1 MAFTQIT
8 VTGTYLETGTG
19 NPASGRV
26 TFLLTSPMR
35 QPEENITI
43 VPSEVSATLDENGEF
58 SVLLYATNDTL
69 TTPKGVTYEV
79 TERIR
84 GAALNKYFISI
95 DKDAPVGTI
104 DLADLVPNIDPVV
117 QLNYATVEYVDDLFS
132 GQSNS
137 ETISFTPTSEITSTT
152 VQDAIEEVRS
162 RSRYVHDQPT
172 ASNTWSIT
180 HNMRFYP
187 NVSIVDTALSK
198 VVGEVTYL
206 SENALTV
213 TFSHSFA
220 GKAYLS

>member
-1 MAFTQIT
+1 MAFTSIT
-8 VTGTYLETGTG
+8 VTGEFLETGTG
-19 NPASGRV
+19 VPHEGRV
-26 TFLLTSPMR
+26 TFLATSPMR
-35 QPEENITI
+35 QPEDNITI
-43 VPSEVSATLDENGEF
+43 SPTEITAELSASGTF
-58 SVLLYATNDTL
+58 SVSLYATNDTD
-69 TTPKGVTYEV
+69 TVPQGVTYEV

-95 DKDAPVGTI
+95 DKDSPSATV

-117 QLNYATVEYVDDLFS
+117 EINYATVEYVNDAFNGTS
-132 GQSNS
+132 VSS
-137 ETISFTPTSEITSTT
+137 SVVFTPTSEITSTN

-162 RSRYVHDQPT
+162 RSRYVHDQPA
-172 ASNTWSIT
+172 ASSTWSIT
-180 HNMRFYP
+180 HNMKFFP

-198 VVGEVTYL
+198 VIGEVTYL

>member
-1 MAFTQIT
+1 MAFTPIT
-8 VTGTYLETGTG
+8 VTGQFLETGTG
-19 NPASGRV
+19 TPREGRV
-26 TFLLTSPMR
+26 TFLATAPMR
-35 QPEENITI
+35 QVSNNITI
-43 VPSEVSATLDENGEF
+43 APTEVSASLSASGSF
-58 SVLLYATNDTL
+58 SVVLYATNDTE
-69 TTPKGVTYEV
+69 TEPKGVTYEV
-79 TERIR
+79 TERIK

-95 DKDAPVGTI
+95 DKDAPGGVV

-117 QLNYATVEYVDDLFS
+117 QINYATVEYVDDVI
-132 GQSNS
+132 GNVNS
-137 ETISFTPTSEITSTT
+137 ANEISFSPTSEITSTN
-152 VQDAIEEVRS
+152 VQAAIQELRT

-172 ASNTWSIT
+172 AASTWNIT

-198 VVGEVTYL
+198 VIGEVTYL

>member
-1 MAFTQIT
+1 MAFTPIV
-8 VTGTYLETGTG
+8 VTGTYLESGTGT
-19 NPASGRV
+19 PREGRV
-26 TFLLTSPMR
+26 TFLATAPMR
-35 QPEENITI
+35 QASINQTIAPTEIT
-43 VPSEVSATLDENGEF
+43 ATLSASGSF
-58 SVLLYATNDTL
+58 SVTLYATNDTD
-69 TTPKGVTYEV
+69 TEPKGVTYEV
-79 TERIR
+79 TERIK

-95 DKDAPVGTI
+95 DKDAILGTV
-104 DLADLVPNIDPVV
+104 DLADLVPSIDPVV
-117 QLNYATVEYVDDLFS
+117 QINYATVEYVDDAFADAGNAENL
-132 GQSNS
+132 
-137 ETISFTPTSEITSTT
+137 IFTPTSEISSVN

-162 RSRYVHDQPT
+162 RSRYVHNQPT

-198 VVGEVTYL
+198 VIGEVTYI